1 MQLSRRPS
9 VRRTRQLGFGLI
21 EVLIGSAILGVALVV
36 LLGSLGS
43 VLIGARIAERQVTEE
58 RLARNAIEVQMAQAF
73 PSPCPGPSSAT
84 GSVDG
89 QVYNTVLVCT
99 ALSSTLVEYKVTVT
113 DSSGS
118 PMSLTLD
125 RAAVQ

>member
-1 MQLSRRPS
+1 MPSSRRLS
-9 VRRTRQLGFGLI
+9 AGRTRQLGFGLI
-21 EVLIGSAILGVALVV
+21 EVLIASAILGVALVV

-58 RLARNAIEVQMAQAF
+58 RLARNAIEAQMAQAF
-73 PSPCPGPSSAT
+73 PSSCPGPSSAT
-84 GSVDG
+84 GAVDG
-89 QVYNTVLVCT
+89 QVYRTVLVCT
-99 ALSSTLVEYKVTVT
+99 PLSSTLIEYRVTVT

>member
-1 MQLSRRPS
+1 MRSSKWLAGRA
-9 VRRTRQLGFGLI
+9 RQRGFGLI

-58 RLARNAIEVQMAQAF
+58 RLARNAIESQMEQPF
-73 PSPCPGPSSAT
+73 GSPCPAASST
-84 GSVDG
+84 SVDG
-89 QVYNTVLVCT
+89 QTYNTVLVCT
-99 ALSSTLVEYKVTVT
+99 GLSSTLIEYSATVT
-113 DSSGS
+113 DSSNT
-118 PMSLTLD
+118 PMSLVLD

>member
-1 MQLSRRPS
+1 MQSSRWLA
-9 VRRTRQLGFGLI
+9 RRTHQRGFGLI

-43 VLIGARIAERQVTEE
+43 VLIGARIAERQVIEE
-58 RLARNAIEVQMAQAF
+58 RLARNAIEAQMAQPF
-73 PSPCPGPSSAT
+73 PSPCPGPSSST

-89 QVYNTVLVCT
+89 QVFTTELVCT
-99 ALSSTLVEYKVTVT
+99 SLSATLIQYTATVT
-113 DSSGS
+113 TSGG
-118 PMSLTLD
+118 PWSLTLD